1 MATRPSSERFASM
14 RFLESGKRLPR
25 VDNGVVEMIRHRVTD
40 RFTQIVDRV
49 FDLAAGVIFI
59 GVDSE
64 ITRTF

>member
-1 MATRPSSERFASM
+1 M

-49 FDLAAGVIFI
+49 FDLASGVIFI
-59 GVDSE
+59 GVYGE